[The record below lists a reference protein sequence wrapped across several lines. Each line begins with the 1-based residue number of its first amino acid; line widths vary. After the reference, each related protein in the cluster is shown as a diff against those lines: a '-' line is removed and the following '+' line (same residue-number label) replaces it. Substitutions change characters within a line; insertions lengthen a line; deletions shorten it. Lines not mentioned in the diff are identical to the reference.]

1 MNISVQGY
9 NINYK
14 ITGEGPQTLVI
25 LQGWGT
31 KLSLYDSIVDAVKS
45 SYRVVQ
51 FDFPGFGGSDEPRE
65 SWDVDGFTDFFLALM
80 KELRIEEATLLGH
93 SFGGR
98 VIIKLANRPE
108 TTFRIRNIILLDAAG
123 IKAVLSGKKQRKVK
137 RYKRLKKF
145 LCWKPVHALFPD
157 LIDEWMSRQG
167 SADYRN
173 ATPMM
178 KQCMVKA
185 INEDLTDLLPGI
197 RQEVLLIWGDND
209 TATPLSDAKLMEAKI
224 PNTGLVVL
232 SPAGHFS
239 FLDQPAVFRNVIR
252 SYLEV
257 E

>member
-1 MNISVQGY
+1 M
-9 NINYK
+9 
-14 ITGEGPQTLVI
+14 
-25 LQGWGT
+25 
-31 KLSLYDSIVDAVKS
+31 
-45 SYRVVQ
+45 
-51 FDFPGFGGSDEPRE
+51 
-65 SWDVDGFTDFFLALM
+65 
-80 KELRIEEATLLGH
+80 
-93 SFGGR
+93 
-98 VIIKLANRPE
+98 
-108 TTFRIRNIILLDAAG
+108 
-123 IKAVLSGKKQRKVK
+123 
-137 RYKRLKKF
+137 
-145 LCWKPVHALFPD
+145 HALFPD

-224 PNTGLVVL
+224 PNNGLVVL